1 MLLGFFFLLFPM
13 NLSPCKVQ
21 LCIIHGCVME
31 ANLQKVQSYQWV
43 VRCYFLCVIFLHV
56 TSLNGYLVIIKTVFV
71 HIYGMKWWKALSLTT
86 WWVTCLAKRN
96 CQEENQ
102 KSFIRVVFSV
112 CDVKRIICTLHQI
125 MQLAQILAV
134 CLQVVSLFFFLELM
148 TSELFVPLSSV
159 TRQVLDR
166 KGAILN
172 VHNLS
177 TFSVRVCRN
186 AVVEFIG

>member
-134 CLQVVSLFFFLELM
+134 CLQVVSLFFFFFRANDFRALCSPEQCNKAS
-148 TSELFVPLSSV
+148 TWQERCNPECTQSV
-159 TRQVLDR
+159 
-166 KGAILN
+166 N
-172 VHNLS
+172 
-177 TFSVRVCRN
+177 F
-186 AVVEFIG
+186 